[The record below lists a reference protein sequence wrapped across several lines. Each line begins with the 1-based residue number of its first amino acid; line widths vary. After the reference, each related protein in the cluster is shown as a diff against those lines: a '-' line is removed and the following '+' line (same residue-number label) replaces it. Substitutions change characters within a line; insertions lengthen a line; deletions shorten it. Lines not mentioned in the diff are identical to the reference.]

1 MKIFRHIYFA
11 LFISSTAFTQIIYA
25 QDFDLMI
32 TSGKIIDGSGNNW
45 YYGNI
50 GVRDGKIA
58 AIGKLDGLSGKKI
71 IDAKGKF
78 VVPGFIDVH
87 THIEGD
93 QFTNPEAANF
103 IYDGVTTVITGN
115 CGSSVTDI
123 KKFYREVDSTQMAVN
138 VRSLIGHNSVRHEI
152 MGDAMRTPTAEEQ
165 RKMEQLVQEAMEA
178 GAVGLS
184 TGLIYVPGTY
194 AETEEIA
201 GMAQMASKYGGV
213 YASHIRNEGDFVT
226 KAINEA
232 VLIGKLANIP
242 VQISHFKVTYKPNHG
257 RSVYTIAQVEAA
269 RNEGIDVT
277 IDQYPYIA
285 SSTTLDQTLPSWAFG
300 GGRDSLK
307 YRLKNP
313 IIRKKIKTEMLESLR
328 KNQLSNF
335 SYAVVAYYPPDTTLN
350 GLSIT
355 QVNRKLGRK
364 SNSSEEAET
373 IMEMVGSANR
383 TQMVFFSMDESDL
396 ERIMKYP
403 YNMIASDAGVI
414 APGQGVPH
422 PRAYGTNARVLGQYV
437 RDKKIITLEEA
448 IRRMTSLPAQKFQL
462 NDRGLI
468 RTGYAADLVI
478 LDAAQ
483 VTDQAT
489 FSSPHQYSKGIPFV
503 IVNGVT
509 TVEAGSHTGKHG
521 GKALPYRNIN

>member
-1 MKIFRHIYFA
+1 MPA
-11 LFISSTAFTQIIYA
+11 LLISSLTYTQT
-25 QDFDLMI
+25 FDLI
-32 TSGKIIDGSGNNW
+32 IKDGRIIDGSGNNW
-45 YYGNI
+45 YYGDVGI
-50 GVRDGKIA
+50 SQGKIS
-58 AIGKLDGLSGKKI
+58 AIGKLTDITASKTI
-71 IDAKGKF
+71 NAKGMF
-78 VVPGFIDVH
+78 IVPGFIDVH

-115 CGSSVTDI
+115 CGSSTTDL
-123 KKFYREVDSTQMAVN
+123 KKFYREIDSTRMAVN
-138 VRSLIGHNSVRHEI
+138 VRSLIGHNSVRHKI
-152 MGDAMRTPTAEEQ
+152 MGDAMRMPTAEEQ
-165 RKMEQLVQEAMEA
+165 RSMEQLVQKAMEA
-178 GAVGLS
+178 GAIGLS

-194 AETEEIA
+194 AKTEEIS
-201 GMAQMASKYGGV
+201 GMAQVASKYNGV

-226 KAINEA
+226 EAINEA
-232 VLIGKLANIP
+232 VLIGKLADIP

-257 RSVYTIAQVEAA
+257 RSAYTIAQVEAA
-269 RNEGIDVT
+269 RSEGIDVT

-307 YRLKNP
+307 YRLKNSA
-313 IIRKKIKTEMLESLR
+313 IRKKIKTEMLESLK
-328 KNQLSNF
+328 KNQLTNF

-355 QVNRKLGRK
+355 QVNSKLGRK
-364 SNSSEEAET
+364 STPGEEAET
-373 IMEMVGSANR
+373 IMELVGSADR

-414 APGQGVPH
+414 AHGQGVPH

-448 IRRMTSLPAQKFQL
+448 IRRMTSLPAQKFHL

-489 FSSPHQYSKGIPFV
+489 FSSPHQYSKGIPYV

-509 TVEAGSHTGKHG
+509 TVEAGSYTGKHG
-521 GKALPYRNIN
+521 GKALPFRKTN